1 MVYIQSMFQVKPHSM
16 KKPQNY
22 STFWMNILLLHNVLD
37 NERTLIMNYT
47 HKELFDLFV
56 ADYLLMLLE
65 DAADER
71 D

>member
-1 MVYIQSMFQVKPHSM
+1 
-16 KKPQNY
+16 
-22 STFWMNILLLHNVLD
+22 
-37 NERTLIMNYT
+37 MNYT